1 MHGGIQVGIKSHGV
15 YLPAQFMTSCEV
27 AVASGLPV
35 EVVEEKL
42 GFLRK
47 PVPGPDDHT
56 VAMGVKAAR
65 IALERAGVAAEAID
79 LIIYIGEEYKEHWLQ
94 TGAVKLQKGIGAT
107 RAWGFDFQLRCGTM
121 VAALPVAADLMR
133 ANPDLRLVLL
143 AGGYRNGDLVDYRNP
158 RVRFMYN
165 LGAGGAAVLLER
177 GLGRNRVLA
186 GSVVTDPL
194 LADAV
199 GVVAGGTC
207 VPLSEA
213 TWRQGLYALE
223 VFDPEGMKAR
233 LDQVSTANFV
243 RVIAEAATRS
253 GYGLSDIGYLCL
265 LHMKRSA
272 HREILRAIGL
282 PPERSTYLQQYGH
295 IGQLDQIISLEEG
308 LARGAISDGML
319 VMMAS
324 AGIGYAW
331 AAAAIAWGKKAD
343 SGEGVHCEAGR

>member
-1 MHGGIQVGIKSHGV
+1 MDGINVGIRSHGV
-15 YLPAQFMTSCEV
+15 YLPASFMTSHEV
-27 AVASGLPV
+27 AGASGLPV
-35 EVVEEKL
+35 EVVEQKL
-42 GFLRK
+42 GFFRK
-47 PVPGPDDHT
+47 PIPGPGDHT

-65 IALERAGVAAEAID
+65 VALERAGVEAGDLD

-94 TGAVKLQKGIGAT
+94 TGAVKLQAGLGAD
-107 RAWGFDFQLRCGTM
+107 RAWGFDLQLRCGTM

-133 ANPDLRLVLL
+133 ANAALRMVLL
-143 AGGYRNGDLVDYRNP
+143 AGGYRNGDLVNYRNP

-177 GLGRNRVLA
+177 GLDRNRVLA
-186 GSVVTDPL
+186 GSVVTDPS

-207 VPLSEA
+207 VPLSET
-213 TWRQGLYALE
+213 TWRQGLYALD
-223 VFDPEGMKAR
+223 VLDPDGMKAR
-233 LDQVSTANFV
+233 LDQVSTGNFV

-253 GYGLSDIGYLCL
+253 GYGLKDIGYLCL

-272 HREILRAIGL
+272 HHEVLRAIGL
-282 PPERSTYLQQYGH
+282 PPERSTYLEHYGH

-308 LARGAISDGML
+308 LARGAIADGTL

-331 AAAAIAWGKKAD
+331 AAAAIAWGKKAIERGGGGL
-343 SGEGVHCEAGR
+343 S

>member
-1 MHGGIQVGIKSHGV
+1 MGGDVDVGIRGHGV
-15 YLPAQFMTSCEV
+15 YLPAQFMTSREV
-27 AVASGLPV
+27 AAASGLPV

-42 GFLRK
+42 GFSRK
-47 PVPGPDDHT
+47 PIPGPGDHT

-65 IALERAGVAAEAID
+65 AALERAGVEADAVD
-79 LIIYIGEEYKEHWLQ
+79 LIIYVGEEYKEHWLQ
-94 TGAVKLQKGIGAT
+94 TGAIKLQAGLGAA

-143 AGGYRNGDLVDYRNP
+143 AGGYRNGDLVDYGNP

-177 GLGRNRVLA
+177 GLDRNRVLA
-186 GSVVTDPL
+186 GSVVTDPS

-199 GVVAGGTC
+199 GVTAGGTC

-213 TWRQGLYALE
+213 AWRQGLYTLD

-253 GYGLSDIGYLCL
+253 GYGVKDIGYLCL

-272 HREILRAIGL
+272 HREILRELGL
-282 PPERSTYLQQYGH
+282 PPERSTYLENYGH
-295 IGQLDQIISLEEG
+295 IGQLDQVISLEEG
-308 LARGAISDGML
+308 LRRGAIADGML

-331 AAAAIAWGKKAD
+331 AAAAVAWGKKA
-343 SGEGVHCEAGR
+343 G